1 MLLNG
6 VRSSVTGG
14 QSGGGNKAAAKAEA
28 TREGGADR
36 GGAGSGCE
44 VPREQTMLI
53 SLRESVQL
61 VSDPRNLDASV
72 EEVFRTMLGLE
83 CKRDTRL
90 AVLDKE
96 SVTAVVGFGGILSGA
111 CLFKSGA
118 GTALKIA
125 VQMTGME
132 FTGIDDTVKD
142 GIGEICNMLAGAWK
156 GKVPELAA
164 NTGLSVPA
172 VITGHDY
179 KLHVQAPEFQIHHI
193 YRFNDEVFEV
203 TIVCD
208 GLQ

>member
-14 QSGGGNKAAAKAEA
+14 QRGCEDKGVAGRDA
-28 TREGGADR
+28 GGAV
-36 GGAGSGCE
+36 AGCE
-44 VPREQTMLI
+44 VPGERTMPV
-53 SLRESVQL
+53 SLRESVEQ

-72 EEVFRTMLGLE
+72 EEVFRLMLGLE
-83 CKRDTRL
+83 CKRVMGPVAMDL
-90 AVLDKE
+90 E
-96 SVTAVVGFGGILSGA
+96 SVTSVVGFGGVLSGA
-111 CLFKSGA
+111 CVFKSGA
-118 GTALKIA
+118 GTAMKIA
-125 VQMTGME
+125 AHMTGME
-132 FTGIDDTVKD
+132 FSAIDDTVKD

-179 KLHVQAPEFQIHHI
+179 KLHVQAPEFQIHHT
-193 YRFNDEVFEV
+193 YRFDNQAFEV